1 MRCEYCGVEVTDYP
15 ASGLCGSCG
24 AKLPPK
30 PVSEPQPVQPA
41 QPILQPVYIPV
52 QPQYA
57 YAPQA
62 LCPKCHS
69 PQVVPTKRGF
79 SWGWGLFGFF
89 MIPGFGLLLGFCGSK
104 KPRMKCLSCSHKW
117 KPY

>member
-1 MRCEYCGVEVTDYP
+1 MRCEYCGVELTDYP
-15 ASGLCGSCG
+15 ASGLCGCCG
-24 AKLPPK
+24 GKLPPK
-30 PVSEPQPVQPA
+30 PIQPTPQPVYVPV
-41 QPILQPVYIPV
+41 QPVYIPV
-52 QPQYA
+52 SSSA
-57 YAPQA
+57 M

-69 PQVVPTKRGF
+69 AQVISTKRGF

-104 KPRMKCLSCSHKW
+104 KPRLRCSNCNHKW

>member
-24 AKLPPK
+24 GKLPPK
-30 PVSEPQPVQPA
+30 PVLESPFVPPV
-41 QPILQPVYIPV
+41 QPVYIPL
-52 QPQYA
+52 QPQFS
-57 YAPQA
+57 YAPQI
-62 LCPKCHS
+62 LCPKCHGG
-69 PQVVPTKRGF
+69 QVVPTKRGF

-104 KPRMKCLSCSHKW
+104 KPRMKCLSCRRKW